1 MNKRVNFNC
10 VGCGACCK
18 GRYVPLTLSEAEAW
32 LRRGHRVSV
41 LLEAFAI
48 DEEKGGDTHYRH
60 NASRGARVRSGNLD
74 ICVIAI
80 FVADVMSGCPNLGEG
95 NACQIYEQRPLVCRI
110 YPMEVNPFVA
120 FRTDQKDCPPE
131 AWDTSQENEVIQPDG
146 QLTPSIGQLV
156 EASRRA
162 DQADAL
168 AKVLICEEL
177 DLRVAAWKGSGYV
190 VHTPGADDLLAAIGR
205 VSVQQQSLGK
215 QWFVKVHKQTLADK
229 LRDMQAQL
237 YQAHSDD
244 RHSYI
249 PLVAS

>member
-1 MNKRVNFNC
+1 MSKQVNFNC
-10 VGCGACCK
+10 VGCGACCR
-18 GRYVPLTLSEAEAW
+18 GRYVPLTLDEASAW
-32 LRRGHRVSV
+32 LRRGHRVSI

-48 DEEKGGDTHYRH
+48 DQEPGDLARYQH
-60 NASRGARVRSGNLD
+60 NASRGARVRSGDLD

-80 FVADVMSGCPNLGEG
+80 FVADAISGCPNLGEG

-131 AWDTSQENEVIQPDG
+131 AWDTSQENEVIQPNG
-146 QLTPSIGQLV
+146 QLVPSIEQLV

-177 DLRVAAWKGSGYV
+177 DLTVTAWKGCGYV
-190 VHTPGADDLLAAIGR
+190 IHTPGADDLVAAISR
-205 VSVQQQSLGK
+205 VSTQQRSPMK
-215 QWFVKVHKQTLADK
+215 EWFVRVHEQRLIDE
-229 LRDMQAQL
+229 LCDMQAQL
-237 YQAHSDD
+237 YPADRED

-249 PLVAS
+249 PLGAG